1 MKPLRIGTRGSALAL
16 YQAGL
21 VRDMLRGALL
31 GRDVEI
37 VVIQSLGDLVPDRPL
52 DALGQPGIF
61 THAIEAAL
69 HAGTVDLAVH
79 SAKDL
84 PSTLDTRF
92 VLVASL
98 AREDPHDCLV
108 SRDGT
113 ALDGLLAGATIGTG
127 SPRRAAQ
134 LRLLRPD
141 LQYVPI
147 RGNVDTRRRKA
158 LDGQV
163 DAVVLAAAGLR
174 RLGLYD
180 RTTVPLPYEIC
191 LPQAGQGIIAVEARA
206 GDEEIA
212 EALAM
217 IDDPEASTCLAAE
230 RAVLAGLSAGC
241 QAPVASF
248 ARLEGGD
255 RLRLQA
261 LVVGPTGAIRAEREG
276 HPARAWQLGSEV
288 AAALRQDG
296 AEVALA
302 GARAEGR

>member
-21 VRDMLRGALL
+21 VRDLLRAALPVREL
-31 GRDVEI
+31 EI
-37 VVIQSLGDLVPDRPL
+37 VVIQSLGDLVPDQPL
-52 DALGQPGIF
+52 ASLGQPGIF

-69 HAGTVDLAVH
+69 HAGTIDIAVH

-84 PSTLDTRF
+84 PSILDSRF
-92 VLVASL
+92 ALVASL
-98 AREDPHDCLV
+98 TREDPHDCLV
-108 SRDGT
+108 SREGLP
-113 ALDGLLAGATIGTG
+113 LDRFPAGATIGTG

-141 LQYVPI
+141 LEYVPV

-180 RTTVPLPYEIC
+180 HTAMPLPYEIC

-206 GDEEIA
+206 GDAAVA
-212 EALAM
+212 EALLA
-217 IDDPEASTCLAAE
+217 IDDLDASTCLSAE
-230 RAVLAGLSAGC
+230 RFVLGGLAAGC
-241 QAPVASF
+241 QAPVAAF
-248 ARLEGGD
+248 AQSEGDQIRVRG
-255 RLRLQA
+255 
-261 LVVGPTGAIRAEREG
+261 LVVGRAGVIRAELEG
-276 HPARAWQLGSEV
+276 PMEDAWALGAQVSR
-288 AAALRQDG
+288 ALRQAG
-296 AEVALA
+296 ADDALA
-302 GARAEGR
+302 GVRAEGG

>member
-21 VRDMLRGALL
+21 VRDLLWAALPVREL
-31 GRDVEI
+31 EI
-37 VVIQSLGDLVPDRPL
+37 VVIQSLGDMVPDQPL
-52 DALGQPGIF
+52 ASLGQPGIF

-69 HAGTVDLAVH
+69 HAGSVDLAVH

-84 PSTLDTRF
+84 PSILDSRF
-92 VLVASL
+92 ALVASL
-98 AREDPHDCLV
+98 TREDPHDCLV
-108 SRDGT
+108 SREGLP
-113 ALDGLLAGATIGTG
+113 LDRFPAGATIGTG

-141 LQYVPI
+141 LEYVPV

-163 DAVVLAAAGLR
+163 DGVVLAAAGLR

-180 RTTVPLPYEIC
+180 HTAMPLPYEIC
-191 LPQAGQGIIAVEARA
+191 LPQAGQGIIAVEART
-206 GDEEIA
+206 GDQWVA
-212 EALAM
+212 EALAA
-217 IDDPEASTCLAAE
+217 IDDREASTCLAAE

-241 QAPVASF
+241 QAPVAAF
-248 ARLEGGD
+248 ARLDGD

-261 LVVGPTGAIRAEREG
+261 LVVGPGGAIRAEREG
-276 HPARAWQLGSEV
+276 HTARAWQLGSEV
-288 AAALRQDG
+288 AAALRQAG
-296 AEVALA
+296 AEEALA
-302 GARAEGR
+302 GARAEGE

>member
-21 VRDMLRGALL
+21 VQDMLRAALPE
-31 GRDVEI
+31 REVEI

-52 DALGQPGIF
+52 DSLGQPGIF

-69 HAGTVDLAVH
+69 HAGSVDLAVH

-84 PSTLDTRF
+84 PSTLDDRF

-108 SRDGT
+108 SRESLS
-113 ALDGLLAGATIGTG
+113 LDRFTPGATIGTG

-141 LQYVPI
+141 LEYVPI

-158 LDGQV
+158 FDGQV

-180 RTTVPLPYEIC
+180 HTAVPLPYGIC

-206 GDEEIA
+206 GDERV
-212 EALAM
+212 ALALAA

-241 QAPVASF
+241 QAPVAAF
-248 ARLEGGD
+248 ARLDGD
-255 RLRLQA
+255 KLQVQG
-261 LVVGPTGAIRAEREG
+261 LVVGPHGAIRAEREG
-276 HPARAWQLGSEV
+276 HIARAWQLGAAV
-288 AAALRQDG
+288 AAALRQAG
-296 AEVALA
+296 AEQELA
-302 GARAEGR
+302 GARADGG

>member
-21 VRDMLRGALL
+21 VRDLLRAALPVREL
-31 GRDVEI
+31 EI
-37 VVIQSLGDLVPDRPL
+37 VVIQSLGDLVPDQPL
-52 DALGQPGIF
+52 TSLGQPGIF

-69 HAGTVDLAVH
+69 HAGSVDLAVH

-84 PSTLDTRF
+84 PSTLDERF

-108 SRDGT
+108 SREGLP
-113 ALDGLLAGATIGTG
+113 LDRFPAGATIGTG

-141 LQYVPI
+141 LEYVPV

-180 RTTVPLPYEIC
+180 HTAMPLPYEIC

-206 GDEEIA
+206 GDAAVA
-212 EALAM
+212 EALLA
-217 IDDPEASTCLAAE
+217 IDDLDASTCLSAE
-230 RAVLAGLSAGC
+230 RFVLGGLAAGC
-241 QAPVASF
+241 QAPVAAF
-248 ARLEGGD
+248 AQSEGDQIRVRG
-255 RLRLQA
+255 
-261 LVVGPTGAIRAEREG
+261 LVVGRAGVIRAELEG
-276 HPARAWQLGSEV
+276 PMEDAWALGAQVSR
-288 AAALRQDG
+288 ALRQAG
-296 AEVALA
+296 ADDALA
-302 GARAEGR
+302 GVRAEGG

>member
-21 VRDMLRGALL
+21 VRDMLRATLPE
-31 GRDVEI
+31 REVEI

-52 DALGQPGIF
+52 DSLGQPGIF

-69 HAGTVDLAVH
+69 HAGSVDLAVH

-84 PSTLDTRF
+84 PSTLDERF

-108 SRDGT
+108 SRDGRQ
-113 ALDGLLAGATIGTG
+113 LDDFPARSTIGTG

-141 LQYVPI
+141 LEYVPI

-174 RLGLYD
+174 RLGIYD
-180 RTTVPLPYEIC
+180 HTAVPLPYEIC

-206 GDEEIA
+206 GRRVGCPGA
-212 EALAM
+212 GGNRRSGSQHL
-217 IDDPEASTCLAAE
+217 PGW
-230 RAVLAGLSAGC
+230 RAGSAGW
-241 QAPVASF
+241 AVR
-248 ARLEGGD
+248 RLSGPC
-255 RLRLQA
+255 RCLR
-261 LVVGPTGAIRAEREG
+261 T
-276 HPARAWQLGSEV
+276 S
-288 AAALRQDG
+288 
-296 AEVALA
+296 
-302 GARAEGR
+302 GRR